1 MYRSGELPGQ
11 KNIFLNE
18 GDVKMMSILV
28 TNRLSGE
35 RHTDMLRGMVFATPE
50 NNQLKQIG
58 VAVLPSL
65 FSGKFDV
72 R

>member
-1 MYRSGELPGQ
+1 M
-11 KNIFLNE
+11 
-18 GDVKMMSILV
+18 KMMSILV

-35 RHTDMLRGMVFATPE
+35 RHTDMLRGRVFATPE

-65 FSGKFDV
+65 FSGKFTGSDV